1 MNKLLYYIKNS
12 IYIIIISLILSWLL
26 ISPINFVS
34 KDPLNDII
42 NKKIIITGASLGIG
56 KSLAI
61 EAAKSGALEIVIA
74 SRSKEK
80 LENVKNII
88 KLYNNETIIHI
99 IDIDLSTLESS
110 KLLIKKSIE
119 LMGNIDYLILNH
131 ITSSHYGTWL
141 EDNQKEENDFISE
154 MFHINTFS
162 YIWITTEA
170 MKYLKKTNGKIA
182 IVSSLASHIGIPR
195 TAIYAS
201 TKHALGGF
209 FNSLR
214 LELIFQKI
222 NVSIT
227 ICSIGATDTE
237 GASIVKDKLNSK
249 LVKFDPPEY
258 AAKAILRGTA
268 LKKRQIYHPHHQ
280 VFPMIIIAHYFP
292 LLAEKI
298 LLSSLL

>member
-1 MNKLLYYIKNS
+1 MMNTYLKYS
-12 IYIIIISLILSWLL
+12 IYIIILSLILSWLL
-26 ISPINFVS
+26 ISPIYFLSN
-34 KDPLNDII
+34 DPLNDII

-61 EAAKSGALEIVIA
+61 EAAKAGASEIVIA

-80 LENVKNII
+80 LKGVRNII
-88 KLYNNETIIHI
+88 KSYNNQTIVHI
-99 IDIDLSTLESS
+99 VDVDLSTAESS
-110 KLLIKKSIE
+110 KLLIDKSIE
-119 LMGNIDYLILNH
+119 MMNSIDYLILNH
-131 ITSSHYGTWL
+131 ITTSHYGTWL
-141 EDNQKEENDFISE
+141 EDNQKEEDFISE

-162 YIWITTEA
+162 YIWLATAA
-170 MKYLKKTNGKIA
+170 MDTLKKTNGKIA

-195 TAIYAS
+195 TSVYAA

-222 NVSIT
+222 DVSIT

-237 GASIVKDKLNSK
+237 GASVVKDKLNSN
-249 LVKFDPPEY
+249 LVQFDPPEY

-268 LKKRQIYHPHHQ
+268 SKKREIYHPHHL

-292 LLAEKI
+292 MLSEKI
-298 LLSSLL
+298 LLSSLV